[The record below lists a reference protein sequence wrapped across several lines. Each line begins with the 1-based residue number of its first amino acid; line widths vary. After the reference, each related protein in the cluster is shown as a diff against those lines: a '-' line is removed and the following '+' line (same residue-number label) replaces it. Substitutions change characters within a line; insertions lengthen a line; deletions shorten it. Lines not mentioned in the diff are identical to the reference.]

1 MSRDCSW
8 KGPPAPHQETSVST
22 TRPLHVPPSW
32 KVTVSPWPWA
42 SPRGVEK
49 GGLRG
54 AGGAV
59 LTLKSIRSGEGT
71 QADLGGR
78 PPPMARLRA
87 STQAGATGAGEHRR
101 GEPLLVPRG

>member
-71 QADLGGR
+71 QADLGG
-78 PPPMARLRA
+78 
-87 STQAGATGAGEHRR
+87 SSSHGQAAGFHTGRGHGGRGA
-101 GEPLLVPRG
+101 